1 MRLRDWIHPG
11 WFALYDWW
19 RARRDSEWLDD
30 ELRAAHQPTP
40 YGLAQLHRGPAWPMS
55 APTPSSINWPA
66 PLGAFVPVTER
77 ARKRRDEAMRKA
89 DQEIRAAD
97 DEAAFLAAAEQM
109 RAAKTERLSYQGPKR
124 LAPAGFAVGD
134 AWDGAAGGVI
144 VRIEYGSWMDHRYP
158 GDTEMVRIWTRADP
172 AA

>member
-40 YGLAQLHRGPAWPMS
+40 YGLAQLHRGGFYPGQVIAVPNS
-55 APTPSSINWPA
+55 ESGRLLAEAARKYAAPFKVIVKRD
-66 PLGAFVPVTER
+66 PLERENAILEEEAFVDA
-77 ARKRRDEAMRKA
+77 ARQAS
-89 DQEIRAAD
+89 
-97 DEAAFLAAAEQM
+97 
-109 RAAKTERLSYQGPKR
+109 AAKLERLSYQGPKR

-144 VRIEYGSWMDHRYP
+144 VRIEHGSWMDHRYP